1 MPCHAAIRSAA
12 TDSSQGRG
20 HQASRLS
27 RALQRGQ
34 VPGPG
39 EFDQVGVRESIRQ
52 DAGRGPE
59 ERQVVM
65 PDDHRDRGGD
75 PSQVHGQVTVRA
87 LVTGRDLQVEGTTL
101 HIPQQ
106 RPVVVVRVG
115 PEPGVDH
122 EVGRAGKV
130 TDLDQGL
137 LLPPDLAEGLVGLDE
152 VSGRVQEDQPLNTV
166 GTADATWSATYPP

>member
-1 MPCHAAIRSAA
+1 
-12 TDSSQGRG
+12 
-20 HQASRLS
+20 
-27 RALQRGQ
+27 
-34 VPGPG
+34 
-39 EFDQVGVRESIRQ
+39 
-52 DAGRGPE
+52 
-59 ERQVVM
+59 M

-166 GTADATWSATYPP
+166 GDCRRDAACLSSSASRRSCASRCLCSASARSAN

>member
-1 MPCHAAIRSAA
+1 VTEAVILARS
-12 TDSSQGRG
+12 T
-20 HQASRLS
+20 
-27 RALQRGQ
+27 
-34 VPGPG
+34 
-39 EFDQVGVRESIRQ
+39 
-52 DAGRGPE
+52 
-59 ERQVVM
+59 
-65 PDDHRDRGGD
+65 
-75 PSQVHGQVTVRA
+75 GQVTVRA

-137 LLPPDLAEGLVGLDE
+137 LLPPDLAEGLVGLDQ

-166 GTADATWSATYPP
+166 GDCRRDLERDVPTVGGTDANASTPSSSSRARTSSASQPSAPGSTGVPP